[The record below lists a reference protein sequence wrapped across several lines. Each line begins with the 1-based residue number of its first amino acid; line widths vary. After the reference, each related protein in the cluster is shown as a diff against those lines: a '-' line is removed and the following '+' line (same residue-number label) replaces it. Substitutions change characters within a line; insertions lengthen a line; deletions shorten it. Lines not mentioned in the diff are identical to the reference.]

1 MLAQCVSE
9 QGPEERRTVTM
20 TAEELADLMEEVAD
34 SFEGTVSVD
43 ETLPRITSSAVQNV
57 PGAEYA
63 SISIRRADGF
73 LETLAPTDSLALE
86 ADKVQYRLREGPC
99 YEAVTGGPMLISG
112 GLGSDT
118 RWPRYGAEVG
128 RLGLRSQLAV
138 LIFDGSET
146 LGLNV
151 YSTVAESLEDVEGIA
166 ELFAIYVRAILGHAH
181 EAEHWVKAL
190 DSRTLIGQ
198 ATGILMARYQ
208 LSPPAAFDF
217 LVRMSKT
224 TNTKLRA
231 IAAEIVTTAAA
242 KA

>member
-1 MLAQCVSE
+1 M
-9 QGPEERRTVTM
+9 TTTM
-20 TAEELADLMEEVAD
+20 TADKLVDVMEEVAD
-34 SFEGTVSVD
+34 SFQGTVSVD
-43 ETLPRITSSAVQNV
+43 ETLPRITSSAVANV

-73 LETLAPTDSLALE
+73 LETLAPTGPLALE
-86 ADKVQYRLREGPC
+86 ADNVQYRLREGPC
-99 YEAVTGGPMLISG
+99 YEAVTGGPLLTSG
-112 GLGSDT
+112 GLGSDS
-118 RWPRYGAEVG
+118 RWPRYGPEVG

-138 LIFDGSET
+138 LLSDGSET

-151 YSTVAESLEDVEGIA
+151 YSTVADSLEDVEGVV

-198 ATGILMARYQ
+198 ATGILMAGYQ
-208 LSPPAAFDF
+208 LSPAAAFDF
-217 LVRMSKT
+217 LVRMSQT

-231 IAAEIVTTAAA
+231 IAAEIVQTAAD